1 MSTSSPKSLA
11 RCAQKASGAG
21 CLRLFFVPFFL
32 AGTALFFFLT
42 VRPAVEVLNA
52 RNWQETPCV
61 IDSSR
66 VVAHSGKGT
75 TYSIEIV
82 YHYNNAGR
90 ILTSKQYSFAVGATS
105 GRSAKAA
112 AVERYPPGMETF
124 CFINPE
130 APENAVIDRGLQG
143 EFAFGAIGLVF
154 ALPGALGLIFAGRL
168 SELRRPT
175 PGGLPA
181 SVPGG
186 GGPGALQPSS
196 TPMRK
201 FLGMLIFAA
210 IWNGFVGVFVYFFFF
225 AEDVQRTP
233 FFAKAIILL
242 FALIGVATIIGVL
255 SNFLALFNPRIQL
268 TAPSTSVPLGGEL
281 SFTWI
286 VTGRAGMLRKL
297 RIVFEGREEA
307 TYKRGTST
315 STDTRVF
322 AEIPVFE
329 TTEREFLTQGS
340 ARIAVPAN
348 LMHTFEG
355 GRNKVLWRLKVAGEI
370 PRWPDVADEYPI
382 VVLPRPVAG

>member
-1 MSTSSPKSLA
+1 MSTPSHQSLA
-11 RCAQKASGAG
+11 HRAQKASGTG

-42 VRPAVEVLNA
+42 VRPVVEVLDA

-66 VVAHSGKGT
+66 VVSHSGKGT

-112 AVERYPPGMETF
+112 VVQRYPPGMETF
-124 CFINPE
+124 CYVDPD
-130 APENAVIDRGLQG
+130 APEKSVIDRGFQG

-168 SELRRPT
+168 SDLRRT
-175 PGGLPA
+175 APGGLPA
-181 SVPGG
+181 FVPGEG
-186 GGPGALQPSS
+186 RPGALKPKT
-196 TPMRK
+196 TPMGK
-201 FLGMLIFAA
+201 FLGILIFSV
-210 IWNGFVGVFVYFFFF
+210 IWNAFVGVFVYFVFF
-225 AEDVQRTP
+225 AEEVHQAP

-255 SNFLALFNPRIQL
+255 FNFLALFNPRIHL

-286 VTGRAGMLRKL
+286 VTGRTGMLRKL

-322 AEIPVFE
+322 AELPVFE

-340 ARIAVPAN
+340 ARVVVPAN